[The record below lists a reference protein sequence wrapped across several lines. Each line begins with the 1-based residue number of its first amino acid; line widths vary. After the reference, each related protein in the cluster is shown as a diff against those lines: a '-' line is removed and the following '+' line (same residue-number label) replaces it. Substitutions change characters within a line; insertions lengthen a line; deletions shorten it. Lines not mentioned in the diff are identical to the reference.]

1 MSHISCSFLEVMSLM
16 IIAVQ
21 AKSSPKLL
29 ALCFQWQVWKVQG
42 AGDYFQKFV
51 ETFSKVY
58 PLKSG

>member
-1 MSHISCSFLEVMSLM
+1 MSLM

-29 ALCFQWQVWKVQG
+29 ALCFQWQVWEVQG
-42 AGDYFQKFV
+42 AGDYFQKFA